1 MNCVKLSS
9 LKERERKKE
18 RECFVLV
25 SDFLCVCFLSPFAL
39 ELYFPGLLHIHF
51 ICSHIISF
59 PVAEPVWP
67 DLAKFCHFVKV
78 FLKLWPFRDGL
89 FSIWQNFE
97 TNLAILYA
105 ITVANG
111 QMLNK
116 FFSHLVTLYLNY
128 PTPISSLSPPLTTHT
143 SCSATPCF
151 WPFYDTNTRT

>member
-59 PVAEPVWP
+59 PVAEQDV
-67 DLAKFCHFVKV
+67 CVV
-78 FLKLWPFRDGL
+78 RGG
-89 FSIWQNFE
+89 E
-97 TNLAILYA
+97 REEMG
-105 ITVANG
+105 VG
-111 QMLNK
+111 
-116 FFSHLVTLYLNY
+116 
-128 PTPISSLSPPLTTHT
+128 
-143 SCSATPCF
+143 
-151 WPFYDTNTRT
+151 